1 MSQRLFVVCVQVVG
15 PNLNGLNA
23 KKPSLHFLSVSLH
36 INKNDYILCIMI
48 NKNSNNNNVEAK
60 HFFLI
65 FWVQFKVVSS
75 CVAYRLII
83 NML

>member
-23 KKPSLHFLSVSLH
+23 KKPSLHFLSVSLQ

-60 HFFLI
+60 HFFFNLLGSI
-65 FWVQFKVVSS
+65 QGCLFL
-75 CVAYRLII
+75 CCL
-83 NML
+83 